1 MKVWADAWRAYAFEL
16 EARAER
22 LAAALRK
29 IERQADDSNWGP
41 GTMCDE
47 AVVLKIARAAL
58 ADAPEPRPCPKCERL
73 TAQIHRSVGALNEA
87 LSGVMSGI
95 LKISDDA
102 HDQIGEP
109 IADLVDALV
118 DVPNA
123 GQEQTSEEKQAEAS
137 RGPSGIAAAH
147 H

>member
-1 MKVWADAWRAYAFEL
+1 
-16 EARAER
+16 
-22 LAAALRK
+22 
-29 IERQADDSNWGP
+29 
-41 GTMCDE
+41 
-47 AVVLKIARAAL
+47 
-58 ADAPEPRPCPKCERL
+58 
-73 TAQIHRSVGALNEA
+73 VGALNEA

-123 GQEQTSEEKQAEAS
+123 GQEQTSEEKQAEAHRALQQRIIDFVARALTYEYVGPGAEPDLDRVLQRLAFLNGMTDELEELKLDAIFFPS
-137 RGPSGIAAAH
+137 ARGESG
-147 H
+147 